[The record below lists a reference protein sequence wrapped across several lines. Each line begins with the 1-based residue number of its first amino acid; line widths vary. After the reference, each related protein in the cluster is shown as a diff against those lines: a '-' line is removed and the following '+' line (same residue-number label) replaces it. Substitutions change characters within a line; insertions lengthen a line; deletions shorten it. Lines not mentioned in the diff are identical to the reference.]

1 MLVRKTLTP
10 GQDHY
15 LCGVC
20 TYSHILRRA
29 YEVNWCVQIV
39 LVWMS
44 VGACEYALQW
54 KTVLSRVGSH
64 LAPWAA
70 AIGHAWPWTKKL
82 FSSFKKGQV
91 LCKKYKHCSK
101 VSILSGFPEILGVYP
116 RHEKLSVSQRAGQNS
131 CIEFGAPF
139 SASLLSGISPPHSL
153 SSCCGCFKLWPLWV
167 W

>member
-15 LCGVC
+15 QCGVC
-20 TYSHILRRA
+20 VYSHILRRA
-29 YEVNWCVQIV
+29 YEVNWGVQIV

-44 VGACEYALQW
+44 VGVCKYALRW
-54 KTVLSRVGSH
+54 KTVLSRVGSR

-70 AIGHAWPWTKKL
+70 RIGHPWPLTKNL
-82 FSSFKKGQV
+82 FPSFKKGEA

-101 VSILSGFPEILGVYP
+101 VSIPSGLPGILGVYP

-131 CIEFGAPF
+131 CIEFGAPL
-139 SASLLSGISPPHSL
+139 SASLLSGIPPL
-153 SSCCGCFKLWPLWV
+153 IF
-167 W
+167 